1 MLLGSN
7 VFAPMVSL
15 DEREIQLGDLVR
27 WAFYKSKMTTEQWN
41 AMSEL
46 DRDLLLV
53 RFYYEMREEGD
64 MTTRKL

>member
-7 VFAPMVSL
+7 VFPPTVYL
-15 DEREIQLGDLVR
+15 DGTDVPLGDLVR
-27 WAFYKSKMTTEQWN
+27 WAFYKSKMTKEQWN

-53 RFYYEMREEGD
+53 RAYYDMRA
-64 MTTRKL
+64 